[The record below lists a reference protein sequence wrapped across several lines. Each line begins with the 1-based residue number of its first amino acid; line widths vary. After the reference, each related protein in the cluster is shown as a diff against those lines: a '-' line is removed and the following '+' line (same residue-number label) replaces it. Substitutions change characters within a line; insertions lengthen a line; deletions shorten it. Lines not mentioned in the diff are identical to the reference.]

1 MAKDRARRRAERE
14 AAAARDRDMR
24 ARQRNRRERVTRAKR
39 AVASAVPDAPRRTPG
54 LLAARRRRR
63 LVAFVLGI
71 IAILVILWPFLP
83 SWGARILTLGLTVLA
98 APVVWVLSFGRV

>member
-1 MAKDRARRRAERE
+1 MAKERARRRAERE
-14 AAAARDRDMR
+14 VAAARDRGVR
-24 ARQRNRRERVTRAKR
+24 ARQRTRRDRIARAKR

-63 LVAFVLGI
+63 LLTFVLGI
-71 IAILVILWPFLP
+71 LLIQVILWPFLP
-83 SWGARILTLGLTVLA
+83 SWGARILTLGLTLLA